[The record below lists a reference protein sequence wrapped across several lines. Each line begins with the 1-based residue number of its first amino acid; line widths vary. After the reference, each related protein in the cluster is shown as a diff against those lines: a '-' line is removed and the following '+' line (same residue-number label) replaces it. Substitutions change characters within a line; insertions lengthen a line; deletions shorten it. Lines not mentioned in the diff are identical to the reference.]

1 MPIPIYAGQPFQA
14 NPPSP
19 VQPVRRQP
27 TRIVPTETI
36 LGAAGSGTDVLTLI
50 GSNNRQDRLQIV
62 ITCMDAALYLD
73 LRVLPG
79 GTGSA
84 WGAAFAQ
91 RPITFETSFDFV
103 ISNPNNSPVTVR
115 VAEFYPDTGNLHGIA
130 PPARQQ
136 AKKAGA

>member
-1 MPIPIYAGQPFQA
+1 MPIPIYSGQPFQA
-14 NPPSP
+14 NPPSV

-62 ITCMDAALYLD
+62 ITCMDPTLYLD

-79 GTGSA
+79 GAGSA

-103 ISNPNNSPVTVR
+103 ISNPNASPVTVR
-115 VAEFYPDTGNLHGIA
+115 VAEFYPDIGNFHGIA
-130 PPARQQ
+130 PARQQ
-136 AKKAGA
+136 QKKAGA